1 MPEYPYTDTE
11 ERVFSD
17 LSHGPGV
24 RVVRDG
30 DDVPADLGS
39 TVVLRPGDVLVTD
52 EPLPFFHAFLAG
64 SSTHPAAP
72 AAEDT
77 TDDTADDASESV
89 EPAPVPAQVPR
100 STRRRP
106 TADAADDAPP
116 APDAA

>member
-52 EPLPFFHAFLAG
+52 EPLPFFHAFLEG
-64 SSTHPAAP
+64 SAHPVVP
-72 AAEDT
+72 VVEDET
-77 TDDTADDASESV
+77 GDATSEAV
-89 EPAPVPAQVPR
+89 EPAPVPVQVPR

-106 TADAADDAPP
+106 ATGDDTP
-116 APDAA
+116 PDAA

>member
-39 TVVLRPGDVLVTD
+39 TVVLRPGDVLVAD
-52 EPLPFFHAFLAG
+52 EPLPFFHAFLTG
-64 SSTHPAAP
+64 STHPVVP
-72 AAEDT
+72 VVEDET
-77 TDDTADDASESV
+77 GGATGEA

-106 TADAADDAPP
+106 AADTGDDTP
-116 APDAA
+116 PDAA

>member
-52 EPLPFFHAFLAG
+52 EPLPFFHAFLEG
-64 SSTHPAAP
+64 SAP
-72 AAEDT
+72 PVVEDAP
-77 TDDTADDASESV
+77 TDATSEAV
-89 EPAPVPAQVPR
+89 EAAPVPVQVPR

-106 TADAADDAPP
+106 ATGDDTP
-116 APDAA
+116 PDAA

>member
-1 MPEYPYTDTE
+1 MPEYKYLDRE

-39 TVVLRPGDVLVTD
+39 TVVLRPGDVLVT
-52 EPLPFFHAFLAG
+52 EESLPFFHAFLEG
-64 SSTHPAAP
+64 SAHPVV
-72 AAEDT
+72 EDET
-77 TDDTADDASESV
+77 GDATSEAV
-89 EPAPVPAQVPR
+89 EPAPVPVQVPR

-106 TADAADDAPP
+106 ATGDDTP
-116 APDAA
+116 PDAA

>member
-64 SSTHPAAP
+64 STHRAAP

-77 TDDTADDASESV
+77 TADAADDASEPV
-89 EPAPVPAQVPR
+89 EAAPVPAQVPR

-106 TADAADDAPP
+106 TADAASDTPP

>member
-17 LSHGPGV
+17 LPHGPGV

-52 EPLPFFHAFLAG
+52 EPLPFFHAFLEG
-64 SSTHPAAP
+64 STRPVVP
-72 AAEDT
+72 VVEDET
-77 TDDTADDASESV
+77 GDATSEAV

-106 TADAADDAPP
+106 TTGDDTP
-116 APDAA
+116 PDAA